1 MTWTV
6 GDVMSHPALTVPP
19 SEPLKRCLDLMRLHQ
34 VSALLVVGRGNT
46 LLGVLS
52 EADLMRCF
60 EGGLTAPSAADLM
73 ARNAATIT
81 ADASLAAAARL
92 MSKHGINLLPVID
105 GAGIVRGVCCRA
117 DILRVFLRSDE
128 SIRREVV
135 NGLLNEL
142 PLLGR
147 GRVQVEVSGGVV
159 HLRGDVESGALTGL
173 LLRLVAAVPGV
184 VGVENHMHQ
193 AVASNA

>member
-1 MTWTV
+1 MSWTV
-6 GDVMSHPALTVPP
+6 RDVMSRPALAVPP

-52 EADLMRCF
+52 ETDLMRCF

-73 ARNAATIT
+73 ARNVATIT
-81 ADASLAAAARL
+81 SDASLAAAARL
-92 MSKHGINLLPVID
+92 MTERGVNLLPVID
-105 GAGIVRGVCCRA
+105 GAGIVIGVCCRA
-117 DILRVFLRSDE
+117 DVLRVFLRSDE
-128 SIRREVV
+128 SIRRDIA

-147 GRVQVEVSGGVV
+147 GRVKVEVSGGVV
-159 HLRGDVESGALTGL
+159 HLRGEVESGTLTGL

-184 VGVENHMHQ
+184 VGVENHLHQ
-193 AVASNA
+193 AVASHA

>member
-1 MTWTV
+1 MSWKV
-6 GDVMSHPALTVPP
+6 GDVMSRPALTVSPA
-19 SEPLKRCLDLMRLHQ
+19 EPIKRCLDLMRLHQ
-34 VSALLVVGRGNT
+34 VSALLVVGPGNA

-60 EGGLTAPSAADLM
+60 EGRPTPPAAINLM
-73 ARNAATIT
+73 ERDVATIRS
-81 ADASLAAAARL
+81 DASVAAAARL
-92 MSKHGINLLPVID
+92 MSERGVNILPVVD
-105 GAGIVRGVCCRA
+105 AAGGVVGVCSRA
-117 DILRVFLRSDE
+117 DVLRVFLRSDE
-128 SIRREVV
+128 SIRKEVV

-184 VGVENHMHQ
+184 VGVENHPHRP
-193 AVASNA
+193 VASHA